1 MHYADEI
8 LLKPH
13 DIAEREVVKMKAGEV
28 RAWIRGLVR
37 DVRAL
42 EEWISRTDWK
52 KEVEEREKAKQE
64 KEKGERERGEMVERM
79 EREREEKLKQEG
91 EEAKLKQEGEQHP
104 TQ

>member
-1 MHYADEI
+1 M
-8 LLKPH
+8 KPH
-13 DIAEREVVKMKAGEV
+13 DIAEREMVKMKAGEV

-52 KEVEEREKAKQE
+52 KEKEE
-64 KEKGERERGEMVERM
+64 KEKEKREKERGERERGEMVERM
-79 EREREEKLKQEG
+79 EREREEMLKQEG
-91 EEAKLKQEGEQHP
+91 EEKEVEKEGEQDL

>member
-1 MHYADEI
+1 M
-8 LLKPH
+8 KPH
-13 DIAEREVVKMKAGEV
+13 DIAEREMVKMKAGEV

-37 DVRAL
+37 DVTAL

-52 KEVEEREKAKQE
+52 KEKEEKEKEKEE

-79 EREREEKLKQEG
+79 EREREEKER
-91 EEAKLKQEGEQHP
+91 EEKLKQEGEQDP

>member
-1 MHYADEI
+1 M
-8 LLKPH
+8 
-13 DIAEREVVKMKAGEV
+13 VKMKAGEV

-52 KEVEEREKAKQE
+52 KEKEE
-64 KEKGERERGEMVERM
+64 KEKEKREKERGEKERGEMVVRM

-91 EEAKLKQEGEQHP
+91 EEKEVKKEGEQDL